1 MENQIQAL
9 IEAGYEVDVF
19 CLGQHGE
26 PRREVVNGANVYRA
40 ATLERRRGGRLRYA
54 AEYLSFWLATLW
66 FLTRRQITHR
76 YDIITVQTLPDF
88 LIFTGGFARLLG
100 ARLILDLRECTPEIY
115 QAAYDVGE
123 DNLVMR
129 LIILMEQLSIKF
141 ADYAVTCTEQMRETF
156 VRRGAN
162 PAKIEVMLN
171 VADPALF
178 ADPVLPDPE
187 AQPNS
192 HFRIVNHGTIKERYG
207 HETLIEAM
215 AYLVEEVPG
224 ARLEIMGAGP
234 LRPELEAMVR
244 ELGLEGIVTFAGFV
258 PDDELMERLR
268 SAHCGTVPLIRTPE
282 TELIHTFKMYEYMA
296 LGLPVVISRTA
307 AVDAYFDDSTL
318 CFFEPG
324 DARDLAS
331 ALAQLSNDVVLRH
344 CLANNALKWYQLYGP
359 AQQRAIFREVVGKL
373 VGRRLPA

>member
-9 IEAGYEVDVF
+9 LEAGYEVDVF
-19 CLGQHGE
+19 CLGGRGQ

-76 YDIITVQTLPDF
+76 YEIITVATLPDF
-88 LIFTGGFARLLG
+88 LIFAGVFARLLG
-100 ARLILDLRECTPEIY
+100 ARLLLDLRECTPEIY
-115 QAAYDVGE
+115 QGVYPADR
-123 DNLVMR
+123 DNLTMR
-129 LIILMEQLSIKF
+129 LIVLAEQLSIKF
-141 ADYAVTCTEQMRETF
+141 ADHAVTCTEQMRETF

-162 PAKIEVMLN
+162 PAKIDVMLN

-178 ADPVLPDPE
+178 GDPVLPDPE

-215 AYLVEEVPG
+215 AYLIEEVPG
-224 ARLEIMGAGP
+224 ARLDIMGAGP
-234 LRPELEAMVR
+234 LRPELEALVQ
-244 ELGLEGIVTFAGFV
+244 ELGLEGVVTFAGFV
-258 PDDELMERLR
+258 PDDELMARLR
-268 SAHCGTVPLIRTPE
+268 SAHCGTVPLISTPE

-307 AVDAYFDDSTL
+307 AVEAYFDESTL

-324 DARDLAS
+324 NARDLAGV
-331 ALAQLSNDVVLRH
+331 LTRLSRDVVLRH
-344 CLANNALKWYQLYGP
+344 CLANNALKWYEMYGP
-359 AQQRAIFREVVGKL
+359 AQQKAKFREIVGGL
-373 VGRRLPA
+373 VRRRLPA